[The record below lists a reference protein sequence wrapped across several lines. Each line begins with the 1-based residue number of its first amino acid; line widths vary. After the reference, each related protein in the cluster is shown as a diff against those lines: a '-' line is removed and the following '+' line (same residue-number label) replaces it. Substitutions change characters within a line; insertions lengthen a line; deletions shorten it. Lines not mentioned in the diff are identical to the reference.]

1 MNALVLDGSR
11 EGETRNERAADEL
24 ASGLAARGYDV
35 ELIALRDL
43 DIRACTGCF
52 GCWTRTPGECVI
64 ADDARRIAERVVNS
78 DVTAVVSPITFG
90 GYGSLAKSVLDRLIC
105 LVLPTF
111 TMVDGEVHHKPR
123 YAHYP
128 VWLALGTLAEPSA
141 EETALF
147 ARVVERNA
155 VNLYN
160 PSHAV
165 QIVVGDE
172 SAETAVEHLLASAG
186 IRTEVLA

>member
-1 MNALVLDGSR
+1 MNALVLDASR
-11 EGETRNERAADEL
+11 EGETRTEQAADALVASL
-24 ASGLAARGYDV
+24 AVRGYDV
-35 ELIALRDL
+35 ERLALREL

-64 ADDARRIAERVVNS
+64 ADDARRIAEQVVNS
-78 DVTAVVSPITFG
+78 DVTAIVSPVTFG
-90 GYGSLAKSVLDRLIC
+90 GYGSLAKSVVDRLIC

-123 YAHYP
+123 YERYP

-172 SAETAVEHLLASAG
+172 SAETAVERLVANAG
-186 IRTEVLA
+186 LRTEALA